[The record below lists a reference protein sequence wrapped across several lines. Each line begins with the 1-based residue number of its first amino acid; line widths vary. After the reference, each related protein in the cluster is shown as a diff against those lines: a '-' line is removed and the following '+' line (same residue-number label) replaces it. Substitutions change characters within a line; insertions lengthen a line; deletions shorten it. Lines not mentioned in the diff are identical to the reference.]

1 MRLPALKITGIL
13 AAAGLTWG
21 ILYRP
26 LRVWLSGLFPGS
38 DADII
43 LFLVFLLIACVLV
56 FIAARIVFRT
66 SAEIQAPYRQ
76 FFSEHPVPMWVYEWG
91 SLQFLAVNEA
101 AVMKYGFSDEE
112 FLSMTLRDIRDPDT
126 IPEMMD
132 DVKRTDTAITY
143 RGIWQHRRKSGE
155 LFYVELHSR
164 PTLFRGKQA
173 RIVMALDIDAEVRQM
188 IEAKDISSRYDLLAQ
203 VTPDY
208 VYYYDIKQNRI
219 ARNHGPVTLFGYREN
234 EVGDN
239 VEWWKERVH
248 PEDLPRIMQAF
259 DLACTLGK
267 DRLEAYYRFRC
278 ANSHYKYVYDRGY
291 IIFNEQRQPI
301 RMIGVMQDVDESTRQ
316 KQEIELLSLV
326 ASHTANSVII
336 LNAAGRIDY
345 VNEGFRFMTG
355 YTQEDAAGKFVK
367 DLLSGPETDAGTIAM
382 IDEKMAR
389 DAAFDFEIR
398 NYKKNGTPYW
408 VKSVVTPVMGPD
420 GQLQQ
425 YIFIQ
430 TDVTERLMFM
440 QRLQENNDTLH
451 EIARINSHEIRKPVA
466 SILGIMSMF
475 DLEKNEPALNG
486 RLLAMLRECS
496 TELDA
501 TLYKIQDKLRQ
512 TNHR

>member
-13 AAAGLTWG
+13 AAAGLVWG

-26 LRVWLSGLFPGS
+26 LRALLSGWFPGS

-43 LFLVFLLIACVLV
+43 LFFLFLLTACILVFV
-56 FIAARIVFRT
+56 AARIVFRT
-66 SAEIQAPYRQ
+66 GEALHEPYRQ

-91 SLQFLAVNEA
+91 SLRFLAVNDA
-101 AVMKYGFSDEE
+101 AVRKYGYSQEE
-112 FLSMTLRDIRDPDT
+112 FSRMFLSDIRDPST
-126 IPEMMD
+126 IPELID
-132 DVKRTDTAITY
+132 DVKRTDTTIAY
-143 RGIWQHRRKSGE
+143 RGIWQHRRKNGE
-155 LFYVELHSR
+155 TFYVELHSR

-208 VYYYDIKQNRI
+208 VYYFDIKQNKI
-219 ARNHGPVTLFGYREN
+219 ARNHGPVSLFGYRDH
-234 EVGDN
+234 EVRDDI
-239 VEWWKERVH
+239 EWWQERLH
-248 PEDLPRIMQAF
+248 PDDLPRVMQLF
-259 DLACTLGK
+259 DITCTLCK
-267 DRLEAYYRFRC
+267 DRMEAAYRFRC
-278 ANSHYKYVYDRGY
+278 ADGRYKYVNDRGY
-291 IIFNEQRQPI
+291 IIYNEQRQPI
-301 RMIGVMQDVDESTRQ
+301 RMIGVIQDVDESTRQ
-316 KQEIELLSLV
+316 KQEIEMLSFV

-336 LNAAGRIDY
+336 LNARGRIEY
-345 VNEGFRFMTG
+345 VNEGFRMMTG
-355 YTQEDAAGKFVK
+355 YTPEDAAGKLVK
-367 DLLSGPETDAGTIAM
+367 DILSGPETNPETIAQ
-382 IDEKMAR
+382 IEDKMAR
-389 DAAFDFEIR
+389 RAPFQAEVL

-408 VKSVVTPVMGPD
+408 VKSDMTPVLNAAGE
-420 GQLQQ
+420 LQQ
-425 YIFIQ
+425 YILIQ
-430 TDVTERLMFM
+430 TDITERLMFM

-475 DLEKNEPALNG
+475 DLEKNEPGLNN

-501 TLYKIQDKLRQ
+501 TLHKIQDKLRQ